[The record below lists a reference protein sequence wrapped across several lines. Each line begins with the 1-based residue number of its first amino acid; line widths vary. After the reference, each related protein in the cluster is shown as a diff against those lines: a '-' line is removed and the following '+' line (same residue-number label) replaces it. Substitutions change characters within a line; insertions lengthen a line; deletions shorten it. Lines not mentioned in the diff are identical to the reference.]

1 MVVSH
6 GRHRHN
12 AGVFWSIDF
21 DPYFIFFQVI
31 CIFESNLKF
40 YLKVFGDKNEV
51 NLK

>member
-1 MVVSH
+1 MVDI
-6 GRHRHN
+6 GIMR
-12 AGVFWSIDF
+12 VFSGPLILILTSF
-21 DPYFIFFQVI
+21 FFQVI